1 MSLVISAQLVRTCAH
16 LERALRILSAQF
28 ARILLVLCARFA
40 RAPRALYAR
49 FVCALLLVHFARA
62 FRGLAT
68 FAHLARTLRA
78 LSACLRA
85 LPCTFFAFCAR
96 LART

>member
-1 MSLVISAQLVRTCAH
+1 M
-16 LERALRILSAQF
+16 ERALRILSAQF
-28 ARILLVLCARFA
+28 AGILLLLCARFA
-40 RAPRALYAR
+40 HAPRALYAR

-68 FAHLARTLRA
+68 FAHLARILRA